1 MAVLYEL
8 GAVSGEGGDRGCK
21 LCRGPVIRVGDVRGK
36 AGTDANLCF
45 NCIGAL
51 LDFAHWSM

>member
-21 LCRGPVIRVGDVRGK
+21 LCRGPVIRVGDVREK
-36 AGTDANLCF
+36 AGTDAMF
-45 NCIGAL
+45 
-51 LDFAHWSM
+51 